1 MNTMSIHGADRKIMR
16 RLVKG
21 GFKFHQLP
29 NREDG
34 WIDLMTD
41 NLCITF
47 CGKLEEETED
57 DVKDC
62 KEV

>member
-1 MNTMSIHGADRKIMR
+1 MMSIHRADPKIMR

-29 NREDG
+29 NLGDG
-34 WIDLMTD
+34 WIDIMQD

-47 CGKLEEETED
+47 YGKLEEETED